1 MKTSVTRRP
10 TIVPPP
16 GPVRRFTLVVLLRS
30 VGSGLFMTGSAL
42 FFTRVVGL
50 SIGQVGFGLSLAAG
64 IGLLTMVPI
73 GRLADRFGGKPVYL
87 LLLVVQAL
95 SMGAYVVVGSFWA
108 FLLVACLSAVA
119 DRGTAGTIGALVHG
133 LGNGGSDRVLV
144 RSYLRS
150 TGNMGLSAGALL
162 AGVALQA
169 DTAVG
174 YTLLIAGNALML
186 LTAAAVLCPLPIA
199 ASGPQTGTAS
209 RQHGHG
215 KRKRWGG
222 ALRDRRYMTL
232 TALSGIATLHYH
244 ILAFAMPLW
253 VANWTSAPRW
263 MISGILVANTVLIV
277 LFQVRTGQLA
287 TTLTGAARAARLAGV
302 FLALACAVI
311 GFSADAPLMTAV
323 LLLALWGVIHSVGEL
338 LQASSEFCLSF
349 ELAPD
354 DAQGEYQSTFA
365 LGEGIARVVAP
376 GLLSVTVLSIGTP
389 AWLGVGS
396 LLLGACLATSFIAL
410 RASRELP
417 VGELLAPEPT
427 RASP

>member
-1 MKTSVTRRP
+1 MKTSTETP
-10 TIVPPP
+10 SLVPPP

-30 VGSGLFMTGSAL
+30 VGSGLFMSGSAL

-73 GRLADRFGGKPVYL
+73 GRLADRFGGKPAYL
-87 LLLVVQAL
+87 LLLVVQAAA
-95 SMGAYVVVGSFWA
+95 MCAYVAVRSFWA

-119 DRGTAGTIGALVHG
+119 DRGTSGTLGALVHG
-133 LGNGGSDRVLV
+133 LGNGGTDRVLV

-174 YTLLIAGNALML
+174 YVLLIAGNALML
-186 LTAAAVLCPLPIA
+186 LAAAVVLGPLHIA
-199 ASGPQTGTAS
+199 RSGARIEAAAPHQG
-209 RQHGHG
+209 R
-215 KRKRWGG
+215 RKTERAGR

-232 TALSGIATLHYH
+232 TGLSAIATLHYH

-263 MISGILVANTVLIV
+263 MISAILVVNTVIIV

-287 TTLTGAARAARLAGV
+287 STLTGAARVARLAGIA
-302 FLALACAVI
+302 LALACIVI
-311 GFSADAPLMTAV
+311 GFSADAPVVVAV
-323 LLLALWGVIHSVGEL
+323 LLLALWGVIHSIGEL

-349 ELAPD
+349 DLAPD

-365 LGEGIARVVAP
+365 LGEGTARVVAP
-376 GLLSVTVLSIGTP
+376 GLLSATVLSTGTS
-389 AWLGVGS
+389 AWLGIGV
-396 LLLGACLATSFIAL
+396 LLFGACLATSFIAR
-410 RASRELP
+410 RASRTW
-417 VGELLAPEPT
+417 PEM
-427 RASP
+427 SPA